1 MEKTIEATKAKFAAI
16 RAGRAN
22 VAMLDGVMV
31 TQYGSQVPLKQVG
44 TVSAPEPRML
54 VIDPWDKS
62 VIKDIE
68 KIESK
73 EAKASPPNICKK
85 FIISLSVN
93 KYFIFFIIDYIL
105 LLKSTKNLEFFTNL
119 ISPVAI
125 NISTRIFL

>member
-1 MEKTIEATKAKFAAI
+1 MKIPSIRDTIPWIKTIKPYFSNPI
-16 RAGRAN
+16 
-22 VAMLDGVMV
+22 
-31 TQYGSQVPLKQVG
+31 PL
-44 TVSAPEPRML
+44 
-54 VIDPWDKS
+54 